1 MRNRGPG
8 LGIGD
13 EERRPGREAPR
24 QTALSGGEAHSALR
38 TPHSAFIW
46 SREALLA
53 FLIGAEACAVF
64 LALAA
69 VFGTRENPRGPVP
82 LLAVF
87 ALLFLGATVQRALEA
102 ARLFSPEYEIAAV
115 AALVLTLLVAVRL
128 LAFPAVAPGDFGWL
142 REAARGLALR
152 PTTATG
158 PVWVVVLLVAYA
170 WWRGRSRAEPSIE
183 TAYTTLRW
191 GTLASILSLL
201 TSVGFAPLR
210 DGAPAS
216 RLPYAATVGFFGC
229 ALGAIALARL
239 RIEEERGTIQLT
251 PRWLATFLAPV
262 AGLILAGA
270 TLSGLFTRRLLETIL
285 WLLSPLFFLARLL
298 LLIVV
303 YVATFLAFI
312 VVSIIAWIIAQLAPE
327 GATLPVPPIARATPT
342 PRDSTPFQPVDA
354 PDPLRYL
361 LAAAI
366 LIGLGWLLT
375 RFLWRRRPRRPLA
388 TGEVRES
395 IFSWQEFGA
404 GLAGILRGARI
415 GRRGDPFAGLRGDPR
430 WRHTIVVRETYARLL
445 RRGAAT
451 GTPRPPG
458 QTPNEYAPVL
468 NTRHDFHT
476 AQDAVTHLT
485 NRYDSARYGEAPA
498 TAEDAAAARAAWAA
512 LRGAGRRRK
521 GDGRGVRG
529 EG

>member
-1 MRNRGPG
+1 ME
-8 LGIGD
+8 D
-13 EERRPGREAPR
+13 EGHTPEPEASRLTATPGRAV
-24 QTALSGGEAHSALR
+24 HSALR
-38 TPHSAFIW
+38 TPHSAFDP

-53 FLIGAEACAVF
+53 FLVGAEACTVF
-64 LALAA
+64 LAIAA
-69 VFGTRENPRGPVP
+69 VFGTRENPRGPIP
-82 LLAVF
+82 LLVVF
-87 ALLFLGATVQRALEA
+87 ALLLLGATVQRVLEA
-102 ARLFSPEYEIAAV
+102 ARLFSPEYEIAAG
-115 AALVLTLLVAVRL
+115 ATLVLTLFVAVRL
-128 LAFPAVAPGDFGWL
+128 LAFPALAPSDFGWL
-142 REAARGLALR
+142 REAARGFALR

-158 PVWVVVLLVAYA
+158 PVWVVALLVAYA

-183 TAYTTLRW
+183 TAYTTLRV
-191 GTLASILSLL
+191 GTLASVLSLL

-210 DGAPAS
+210 DGATAS
-216 RLPYAATVGFFGC
+216 RVPYAATVGFFAC

-239 RIEEERGTIQLT
+239 RVEEERGTIQLT
-251 PRWLATFLAPV
+251 PRLLATFLAPV

-303 YVATFLAFI
+303 YAATFLAFI

-361 LAAAI
+361 LAMAI
-366 LIGLGWLLT
+366 LIGLSWFLT
-375 RFLWRRRPRRPLA
+375 RFLWRRRRRPPSA
-388 TGEVRES
+388 SGEVRES
-395 IFSWQEFGA
+395 VFSWGALGA
-404 GLAGILRGARI
+404 GLAGLLRGAGARI
-415 GRRGDPFAGLRGDPR
+415 GRRDDPLAGLRDDPR

-458 QTPNEYAPVL
+458 QTPDEYAPVL
-468 NTRHDFHT
+468 ITREDFAT
-476 AQDAVTHLT
+476 VQDTVTDLT
-485 NRYDSARYGEAPA
+485 DRYDSARYGAAPA
-498 TAEDAAAARAAWAA
+498 TVEDAAAARAAWTA
-512 LRGAGRRRK
+512 LRGAGRGRK
-521 GDGRGVRG
+521 GEGRRARG
-529 EG
+529 EGRGAKGER